1 MKLSMW
7 MIINRLSDFNIN
19 WYIESDSRPIL
30 KSARMTYAPQCLQI
44 SQMGDDVICRGGDR
58 DYFLLEGMDY
68 KQAFEVLQGIFDYY
82 NDWDEQIRNA
92 ARAGAYQSIV
102 DCSWPIF
109 HNPLA
114 LSDGNNQAIA
124 LSSQYGAKDV
134 DQEWQ
139 YLKEYGFSSIE
150 SVDFLKVFSQ
160 NIDNSLRNIPQILEP
175 KNSRIRYNLAN
186 QKVFWKDELCA
197 RLVLIEKD
205 RTLNPGDLQLLRHI
219 AEIIAPYLGS
229 ISPAGNQN
237 SYKDVFAELIQDGT
251 VNRESIERHIRYNHW
266 EYTGPFRVY
275 AIEPRNPA
283 RSDYTLHL
291 LRRIVLK
298 LMPYT
303 SVNIIQTSLVVIAR
317 EESEPHRNL
326 VDILTRAWA
335 SEKVNIGASLVFRDI
350 YLLPF
355 FYRQAEYS
363 LARLKQAKAPGT
375 FFFSDCAMDFLVLE
389 KDPENMYYACHPDVL
404 CIHQADE
411 TEKTE
416 FLKTLAVYLSCERN
430 ITHAAKELFI
440 HRNTLIYRLKKI
452 NEMLTADLDDPYTRD
467 YIRFS
472 IYIVRIL
479 TGQNSLKKS

>member
-205 RTLNPGDLQLLRHI
+205 RTLNPGDLQLLR
-219 AEIIAPYLGS
+219 
-229 ISPAGNQN
+229 
-237 SYKDVFAELIQDGT
+237 
-251 VNRESIERHIRYNHW
+251 
-266 EYTGPFRVY
+266 
-275 AIEPRNPA
+275 
-283 RSDYTLHL
+283 
-291 LRRIVLK
+291 RIVLK

-317 EESEPHRNL
+317 EESETHRNL

>member
-44 SQMGDDVICRGGDR
+44 SQMGDYVICRGGDR

-219 AEIIAPYLGS
+219 
-229 ISPAGNQN
+229 
-237 SYKDVFAELIQDGT
+237 
-251 VNRESIERHIRYNHW
+251 
-266 EYTGPFRVY
+266 
-275 AIEPRNPA
+275 
-283 RSDYTLHL
+283 
-291 LRRIVLK
+291 VLK

-317 EESEPHRNL
+317 EESETHRNL

-404 CIHQADE
+404 CIH
-411 TEKTE
+411 
-416 FLKTLAVYLSCERN
+416 
-430 ITHAAKELFI
+430 
-440 HRNTLIYRLKKI
+440 
-452 NEMLTADLDDPYTRD
+452 
-467 YIRFS
+467 
-472 IYIVRIL
+472 
-479 TGQNSLKKS
+479 

>member
-1 MKLSMW
+1 
-7 MIINRLSDFNIN
+7 
-19 WYIESDSRPIL
+19 
-30 KSARMTYAPQCLQI
+30 
-44 SQMGDDVICRGGDR
+44 
-58 DYFLLEGMDY
+58 
-68 KQAFEVLQGIFDYY
+68 
-82 NDWDEQIRNA
+82 
-92 ARAGAYQSIV
+92 
-102 DCSWPIF
+102 
-109 HNPLA
+109 
-114 LSDGNNQAIA
+114 
-124 LSSQYGAKDV
+124 
-134 DQEWQ
+134 
-139 YLKEYGFSSIE
+139 
-150 SVDFLKVFSQ
+150 
-160 NIDNSLRNIPQILEP
+160 
-175 KNSRIRYNLAN
+175 
-186 QKVFWKDELCA
+186 
-197 RLVLIEKD
+197 
-205 RTLNPGDLQLLRHI
+205 
-219 AEIIAPYLGS
+219 
-229 ISPAGNQN
+229 
-237 SYKDVFAELIQDGT
+237 
-251 VNRESIERHIRYNHW
+251 
-266 EYTGPFRVY
+266 
-275 AIEPRNPA
+275 
-283 RSDYTLHL
+283 
-291 LRRIVLK
+291 
-298 LMPYT
+298 MPYT

-317 EESEPHRNL
+317 EESETHRNL

-335 SEKVNIGASLVFRDI
+335 SGKVNIGASLVFRDI

-479 TGQNSLKKS
+479 TGQNSLKKK